1 MLELPKWK
9 QGNQKKP
16 HLKHKEEQ
24 TLYQSLSISGLIT
37 LDLHALNNEGAEGNT
52 MMTRMVDI
60 VDQQGRK
67 HTVNAISGD
76 MFKHIVVEH
85 LLGESK
91 GLGLDLC
98 AGCAKFSAN
107 RICAD
112 KDFMNTKGWSKD
124 TLDSVI
130 LGGVLKRCTIDDCAG
145 ILITGK
151 IGKDRS
157 IARKSC
163 FEIGWIVG
171 RPDAV
176 TTDSYFHAK
185 YVPEGRGEGSG
196 QGDNL
201 GQNIFHRPASSGQ
214 YAVVANLD
222 LYKVGRN
229 DITLAYDIDDPVRK
243 KRITALLRSVLSAFV
258 KPTGAHRNT
267 QNPHVVDFEGVIA
280 TSTCSLPA
288 PALSALN
295 KNYGSELDRLA
306 RALNSLSAS
315 NGNNIAVRKFAG
327 LANFAEQ
334 MAEIEHQE
342 AT

>member
-1 MLELPKWK
+1 M
-9 QGNQKKP
+9 
-16 HLKHKEEQ
+16 
-24 TLYQSLSISGLIT
+24 YQSLSISGLIT
-37 LDLHALNNEGAEGNT
+37 LELHALNNEGAEGNT

-60 VDQQGRK
+60 IDQQGRK

-85 LLGESK
+85 LLGEAKS
-91 GLGLDLC
+91 LDLPLC
-98 AGCAKFSAN
+98 AGCALFNAN

-112 KDFMNTKGWSKD
+112 QSFMNTEGWNKD

-130 LGGVLKRCTIDDCAG
+130 LGGVLKRCTIDDSAG

-196 QGDNL
+196 QGENL

-214 YAVVANLD
+214 YAVVVNLD

-229 DITLAYDIDDPVRK
+229 DITLAYDVDDSARK
-243 KRITALLRSVLSAFV
+243 KRIAALLRSVLSAFV

-267 QNPHVVDFEGVIA
+267 QNPHIVDFEGVIT
-280 TSTCSLPA
+280 TSNSSLPA

-295 KNYGSELDRLA
+295 KGYENELSRLA
-306 RALNSLSAS
+306 AALNGLSAS
-315 NGNNIAVRKFAG
+315 ENNIAARKFAG
-327 LANFAEQ
+327 LASFAEQ
-334 MAEIEHQE
+334 MAEIERAE
-342 AT
+342 AS

>member
-1 MLELPKWK
+1 M
-9 QGNQKKP
+9 
-16 HLKHKEEQ
+16 
-24 TLYQSLSISGLIT
+24 YQSLSICGLIT
-37 LDLHALNNEGAEGNT
+37 LELHALNNEGAEGNT

-60 VDQQGRK
+60 IDQQGRK

-91 GLGLDLC
+91 GLGLPLC
-98 AGCAKFSAN
+98 TGCTVFNAN

-112 KDFMNTKGWSKD
+112 QNFMKTPGWDEK
-124 TLDSVI
+124 TPDSAI
-130 LGGVLKRCTIDDCAG
+130 LSGVLNRCTIDDCAG

-163 FEIGWIVG
+163 FEVGWIVG

-196 QGDNL
+196 QGENL

-214 YAVVANLD
+214 YAVVVSLD

-229 DITLAYDIDDPVRK
+229 DITLAYDIDEATRR
-243 KRITALLRSVLSAFV
+243 KRIAALLRSVLSAFV

-267 QNPHVVDFEGVIA
+267 QSPHVVDFEGIIA
-280 TSTCSLPA
+280 TSTSSLPA
-288 PALSALN
+288 PAVSALN
-295 KNYGSELDRLA
+295 RDYKSEVDRIA
-306 RALNSLSAS
+306 TALNGLSTG
-315 NGNNIAVRKFAG
+315 GNIVAVRKFAS
-327 LANFAEQ
+327 LASFAEQ
-334 MAEIEHQE
+334 LAEIERQE
-342 AT
+342 AA

>member
-1 MLELPKWK
+1 M
-9 QGNQKKP
+9 
-16 HLKHKEEQ
+16 
-24 TLYQSLSISGLIT
+24 YQSLSISGLIT
-37 LDLHALNNEGAEGNT
+37 LELHALNNEGAEGNT

-60 VDQQGRK
+60 IDQEGRK
-67 HTVNAISGD
+67 HSVNAISGD

-85 LLGESK
+85 LLNESRTA
-91 GLGLDLC
+91 GLPLC
-98 AGCAKFSAN
+98 SGCAVFNAN

-112 KDFMNTKGWSKD
+112 QEFMNTADWDKE

-130 LGGVLKRCTIDDCAG
+130 LGGVLRRCTIDDCAG

-171 RPDAV
+171 RPGAV

-185 YVPEGRGEGSG
+185 YVPEGRGGGSG
-196 QGDNL
+196 QGENL

-214 YAVVANLD
+214 YAVVVNLD

-229 DITLAYDIDDPVRK
+229 DITLAYDIDEPARRRRVS
-243 KRITALLRSVLSAFV
+243 ALLRGVLSAFV

-267 QNPHVVDFEGVIA
+267 QNPHVVDFEGVIT
-280 TSTCSLPA
+280 TSTSSLPA

-295 KNYGSELDRLA
+295 KDYETELDRIA
-306 RALNSLSAS
+306 AALNSLSTAAS
-315 NGNNIAVRKFAG
+315 NIVVRRFAG
-327 LANFAEQ
+327 LASFAEQ
-334 MAEIEHQE
+334 VAEIERRE
-342 AT
+342 AA

>member
-1 MLELPKWK
+1 V
-9 QGNQKKP
+9 
-16 HLKHKEEQ
+16 
-24 TLYQSLSISGLIT
+24 YQSLSISGLMT
-37 LDLHALNNEGAEGNT
+37 LELHALNNEGAEGNT

-60 VDQQGRK
+60 IDQQGKK

-85 LLGESK
+85 LLGESRAAA
-91 GLGLDLC
+91 LPLC
-98 AGCAKFSAN
+98 AGCAVFNAN

-112 KDFMNTKGWSKD
+112 QDFMKTPGWDKE

-130 LGGVLKRCTIDDCAG
+130 LSGVLTRCTIDDCAG

-163 FEIGWIVG
+163 FEIGWVVG
-171 RPDAV
+171 RPGSV

-185 YVPEGRGEGSG
+185 YVPEGRGGGAG
-196 QGDNL
+196 QGENL

-214 YAVVANLD
+214 YAVVMNLD

-229 DITLAYDIDDPVRK
+229 DITLAYALDDSARK
-243 KRITALLRSVLSAFV
+243 KRVAALLRSVLSAFV

-267 QNPHVVDFEGVIA
+267 QNPHVVDFKGVIT
-280 TSTCSLPA
+280 TSTSSLPA

-295 KNYGSELDRLA
+295 EDYENQLDRIA
-306 RALNSLSAS
+306 AALNGLSTATAD
-315 NGNNIAVRKFAG
+315 IAVRKFTG
-327 LANFAEQ
+327 LASFAEE
-334 MAEIEHQE
+334 MAEIERQE
-342 AT
+342 AS

>member
-1 MLELPKWK
+1 M
-9 QGNQKKP
+9 
-16 HLKHKEEQ
+16 
-24 TLYQSLSISGLIT
+24 YQSLSISGLIT
-37 LDLHALNNEGAEGNT
+37 LELHALNNEGAEGNT

-60 VDQQGRK
+60 IDQQGRK
-67 HTVNAISGD
+67 HSVNAISGD
-76 MFKHIVVEH
+76 MFKHIIVEH

-91 GLGLDLC
+91 TAGLPLC
-98 AGCAKFSAN
+98 AGCTVFNAN

-112 KDFMNTKGWSKD
+112 QGFMNTAGWDKD
-124 TLDSVI
+124 TLDGLI

-163 FEIGWIVG
+163 FEIGWVVG

-185 YVPEGRGEGSG
+185 YVPEGRGGGSG
-196 QGDNL
+196 QGENL

-214 YAVVANLD
+214 YAVVVNLD

-229 DITLAYDIDDPVRK
+229 DITLAYDLDETARK
-243 KRITALLRSVLSAFV
+243 KRISALLRSVLSTFV

-267 QNPHVVDFEGVIA
+267 QNPHLVDFEGVIT
-280 TSTCSLPA
+280 TSTSSLPA

-295 KNYGSELDRLA
+295 KDYGNELDRIA
-306 RALNSLSAS
+306 AALNGLSTAKS
-315 NGNNIAVRKFAG
+315 SIAVLKFAG
-327 LANFAEQ
+327 LASFAEQ
-334 MAEIEHQE
+334 VAEIERQE
-342 AT
+342 AS